1 MVSPGRVSSPNAY
14 SAKLSCSPAREP
26 TEGRR
31 GEQAV
36 ARHVPRASRARYA
49 TRRATACEQIRQTA
63 SIGTQHSPLGIHL
76 ETALGVKQGAGDF
89 HRVVRRT
96 EHGFAGEVATERISA
111 FTARECRDG
120 IDRGRKSCG
129 IDASECRKCSGIIR
143 TQDRPRLDGIAVVIK
158 LKHQSMQTL
167 IIDVPG
173 DMPRLRND
181 LDRLLRVAFGLVREP
196 LAANVDTPATG
207 VNRRWISIAAAAGL
221 IIGLLG
227 GQVVNLLPPQSR
239 RLAPLASSLAPSPD
253 SVTSYVPARLTLP
266 QDDGLLGEVDF
277 AVQLRSARELRAL
290 DELTPFHE
298 Q

>member
-1 MVSPGRVSSPNAY
+1 MNRRDVTEPDLNAN
-14 SAKLSCSPAREP
+14 
-26 TEGRR
+26 
-31 GEQAV
+31 
-36 ARHVPRASRARYA
+36 
-49 TRRATACEQIRQTA
+49 
-63 SIGTQHSPLGIHL
+63 L
-76 ETALGVKQGAGDF
+76 EAY
-89 HRVVRRT
+89 
-96 EHGFAGEVATERISA
+96 
-111 FTARECRDG
+111 
-120 IDRGRKSCG
+120 
-129 IDASECRKCSGIIR
+129 
-143 TQDRPRLDGIAVVIK
+143 
-158 LKHQSMQTL
+158 
-167 IIDVPG
+167 
-173 DMPRLRND
+173 
-181 LDRLLRVAFGLVREP
+181 RVAAHAEADVHFDERGLESQRHKILARLAHLGQPAKVIRFP